1 MYPTQSKLYTESNLN
16 WGASSLM
23 RVFLTCESESWWSKA
38 IPASSKI
45 GLGKSNPNNGKYLSS
60 NPLKSME
67 FNYITGAI
75 ISDIVSID
83 LVDVR
88 SPTVRTERSWE

>member
-60 NPLKSME
+60 NPLKFME

-75 ISDIVSID
+75 IPHIFAIY

-88 SPTVRTERSWE
+88 SPTVRTKRGWE